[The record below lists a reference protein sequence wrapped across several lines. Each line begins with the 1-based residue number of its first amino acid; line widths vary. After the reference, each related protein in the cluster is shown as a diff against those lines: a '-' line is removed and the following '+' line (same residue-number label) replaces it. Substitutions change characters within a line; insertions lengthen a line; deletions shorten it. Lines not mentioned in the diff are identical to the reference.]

1 MNNNADISVP
11 MGNVETSDEKGK
23 LSWKVVL
30 IGFVSGLIGN
40 FVSFLVPLGLEI
52 EKKSYLI
59 GAVIGSLLQIIIIVV
74 LALVL

>member
-1 MNNNADISVP
+1 MNKKADVSIPV
-11 MGNVETSDEKGK
+11 GNVESSDEKGN
-23 LSWKVVL
+23 LSWKVML
-30 IGFVSGLIGN
+30 IGFISGLIGN

-74 LALVL
+74 LVLVL